1 METVSGCRLV
11 VEDGRRVHRPSE
23 QIAVL
28 RRQPRQHLGNGLHEG
43 NRLSDEEL
51 GAFFAAGGAEPYN
64 GSDYLEAFQS
74 VADVEIERPARAM
87 YGELSAREA
96 TIENGMRVA
105 RALG

>member
-43 NRLSDEEL
+43 NRLFPL
-51 GAFFAAGGAEPYN
+51 GAAVVDAQIQLGPLDLRLPADVKERRGGAVPRGHQDRIGNRAEKISVSF
-64 GSDYLEAFQS
+64 GS
-74 VADVEIERPARAM
+74 
-87 YGELSAREA
+87 
-96 TIENGMRVA
+96 
-105 RALG
+105 